1 MGDIN
6 GSYQRNATGT
16 EAENRSRT
24 SVQYTTSA
32 VKAGE
37 EITVPFE
44 VSDIKNIKVYKWLW
58 FLTTINSNSEVW
70 LPVQPMWVMTIYT
83 LLTPL
88 LMSWA
93 DNRKDGENSGKIVW
107 FDFCGQARYGSR
119 RMVQY
124 QRPNPKIRSIYRKMK
139 TSMLHL

>member
-1 MGDIN
+1 MTGIENNVNNGDFVAVKVGDIN

-44 VSDIKNIKVYKWLW
+44 VSDIKNIAGLQMAMI
-58 FLTTINSNSEVW
+58 LTTINSNSEV
-70 LPVQPMWVMTIYT
+70 
-83 LLTPL
+83 
-88 LMSWA
+88 
-93 DNRKDGENSGKIVW
+93 
-107 FDFCGQARYGSR
+107 
-119 RMVQY
+119 
-124 QRPNPKIRSIYRKMK
+124 
-139 TSMLHL
+139 